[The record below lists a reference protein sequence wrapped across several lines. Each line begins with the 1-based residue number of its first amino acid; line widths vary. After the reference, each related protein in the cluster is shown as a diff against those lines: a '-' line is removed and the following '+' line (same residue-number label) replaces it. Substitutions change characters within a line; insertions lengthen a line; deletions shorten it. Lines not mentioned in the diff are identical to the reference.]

1 MKEDLKFAVIGG
13 GSWATA
19 LAHIVLQ
26 NRNHINWYVYE
37 TEIIDHLK
45 LHKNNPLYLSSL
57 EFNPGQITFYND
69 IKQVVKDSDIILMV
83 VPSAYIKGTMGPDD
97 IDFSGKTFISAVKG
111 IIPEDNL
118 TVTQYFAK
126 RYNIPD
132 DRLVVISG
140 PSHAEEVAM
149 QRLTYLTVGSSNNE
163 LAEEIAENIKCSFV
177 KTIISSDVTG
187 IEYVAVLKNIYALA
201 TGIAHGLGYGDNFIA
216 VLVSNAVREMKRFL
230 NNAYKGTTKRKIH
243 HSVYL
248 GDLLVTAYS
257 QFSRNRTFGTM
268 IGKGYS
274 VKSTMLEMNMVAEGY
289 YAVACLRE
297 INKEHNVNMPIAD
310 AVYNILYERF
320 SPSIEMRILTE
331 KLQ

>member
-1 MKEDLKFAVIGG
+1 MKENQRVAIIGG

-26 NRNHINWYVYE
+26 NCKHINWYIYE
-37 TEIIDHLK
+37 KELIDHLTE
-45 LHKNNPLYLSSL
+45 HKNNPKYLSAL
-57 EFNPGQITFYND
+57 IFDTTQITFYND
-69 IKQVVKDSDIILMV
+69 IQKVVAESDIILMV
-83 VPSAYIKGTMGPDD
+83 VPSAYIKGTMGEAD

-111 IIPEDNL
+111 IIPMDNL
-118 TVTQYFAK
+118 TVTQYFAQ

-132 DRLVVISG
+132 DRLMVVSG

-149 QRLTYLTVGSSNNE
+149 QRLTYLTVGCSDTAR
-163 LAEEIAENIKCSFV
+163 AEELSELIRCSFV
-177 KTIISSDVTG
+177 KTIISNDVTG

-230 NNAYKGTTKRKIH
+230 NKAYKGTTKRKIH

-289 YAVACLRE
+289 YAIACLKE
-297 INKEHNVNMPIAD
+297 INKNHEVDMPIAD

-320 SPSIEMRILTE
+320 SPSLEMRILTD

>member
-1 MKEDLKFAVIGG
+1 MKEDSKIAVIGG

-26 NRNHINWYVYE
+26 NRSHINWFIYE
-37 TEIIDHLK
+37 KEIIDHIK
-45 LHKNNPLYLSSL
+45 EHKNNPQYLSSL
-57 EFNPGQITFYND
+57 EFNADQISFYND
-69 IKQVVKDSDIILMV
+69 IRQVINDSDIILMV
-83 VPSAYIKGTMGPDD
+83 VPSAYIKSTMGTEE
-97 IDFSGKTFISAVKG
+97 IDFSDKVFISAVKG
-111 IIPEDNL
+111 IIPDDNL
-118 TVTQYFAK
+118 TVTQYFAM
-126 RYNIPD
+126 RYKIPGE
-132 DRLVVISG
+132 RLLVVSG

-149 QRLTYLTVGSSNNE
+149 QRLTYLTVGCSDTDLANE
-163 LAEEIAENIKCSFV
+163 VADIIRCSFV
-177 KTIISSDVTG
+177 KTIISTDVVG

-201 TGIAHGLGYGDNFIA
+201 TGIAHGIGYGDNFIA

-230 NNAYKGTTKRKIH
+230 NKICKGPDKRKIH

-289 YAVACLRE
+289 YAVACVKE
-297 INKEHNVNMPIAD
+297 INKVFEVNMPITD
-310 AVYNILYERF
+310 AVYNILYEKI
-320 SPSIEMRILTE
+320 SPSIEMRLLTE

>member
-1 MKEDLKFAVIGG
+1 
-13 GSWATA
+13 
-19 LAHIVLQ
+19 
-26 NRNHINWYVYE
+26 
-37 TEIIDHLK
+37 
-45 LHKNNPLYLSSL
+45 
-57 EFNPGQITFYND
+57 
-69 IKQVVKDSDIILMV
+69 MV
-83 VPSAYIKGTMGPDD
+83 VPSAYIKSTMGEED
-97 IDFSGKTFISAVKG
+97 IDFRGKLFISAVKG

-118 TVTQYFAK
+118 TVTQYFAR
-126 RYNIPD
+126 RYQIPD
-132 DRLVVISG
+132 ENLLVISG

-149 QRLTYLTVGSSNNE
+149 QRLTYLTVGCSNSE
-163 LAEEIAENIKCSFV
+163 RAADVAEVIKCSFV
-177 KTIISSDVTG
+177 KTIISTDVTG

-230 NNAYKGTTKRKIH
+230 NKAYKGTSKRKIH

-289 YAVACLRE
+289 YAVACVRE
-297 INKEHNVNMPIAD
+297 INKEYHVEMPITD
-310 AVYNILYERF
+310 AVYNILYEKF
-320 SPSIEMRILTE
+320 SPSIEMRLLTE

>member
-1 MKEDLKFAVIGG
+1 MKDLKVAVIGG

-26 NRNHINWYVYE
+26 NRNQLNWFIYE
-37 TEIIDHLK
+37 KEIIDHLK
-45 LHKNNPLYLSSL
+45 EHKINPQYLSSL
-57 EFNPGQITFYND
+57 EFNTEHIVFYNN
-69 IKQVVKDSDIILMV
+69 IKEVIKDSDVILMV
-83 VPSAYIKGTMGPDD
+83 VPSAYIKSTMGNED
-97 IDFSGKTFISAVKG
+97 IDFTGKTFISAVKG

-126 RYNIPD
+126 RYDIPD
-132 DRLVVISG
+132 EKLMVISG

-149 QRLTYLTVGSSNNE
+149 QRLTYLTVACSDSI
-163 LAEEIAENIKCSFV
+163 LATEMAGIIQCSFV
-177 KTIISSDVTG
+177 KTIISTDVAG

-201 TGIAHGLGYGDNFIA
+201 TGIAHGIGYGDNFIA

-230 NNAYKGTTKRKIH
+230 NKAYRGTSKRKIH

-289 YAVACLRE
+289 YAVACVKE
-297 INKEHNVNMPIAD
+297 INKELQVDMPITD
-310 AVYNILYERF
+310 AVYNILYEKY
-320 SPSIEMRILTE
+320 SPSIEMRLLTE

>member
-1 MKEDLKFAVIGG
+1 MKEEAKVAVIGG

-26 NRNHINWYVYE
+26 NKSHINWFIYE
-37 TEIIDHLK
+37 KEIIEHLQE
-45 LHKNNPLYLSSL
+45 HKNNPQYLSSL
-57 EFNPGQITFYND
+57 EFNTQQITFYNN
-69 IKQVVKDSDIILMV
+69 IQEVIKDSDIILMV
-83 VPSAYIKGTMGPDD
+83 VPSAYIKSTMGNED
-97 IDFSGKTFISAVKG
+97 IDFSGKLFISAVKG
-111 IIPEDNL
+111 IIPVDNL
-118 TVTQYFAK
+118 TITQYFGK

-132 DRLVVISG
+132 DHLLVVSG

-149 QRLTYLTVGSSNNE
+149 QRLTYLTVGCSNS
-163 LAEEIAENIKCSFV
+163 ENANAVADLIKCSFV
-177 KTIISSDVTG
+177 KTIISSDVIG

-201 TGIAHGLGYGDNFIA
+201 TGIAHGMGYGDNFIA

-230 NNAYKGTTKRKIH
+230 NVAYKGTTKRKIH

-289 YAVACLRE
+289 YAAACIKEL
-297 INKEHNVNMPIAD
+297 NKELKVIMPITE
-310 AVYNILYERF
+310 AVYNILYEKF
-320 SPSIEMRILTE
+320 SPSMEMRLLIE